1 MQRPN
6 IVFLFCDQQ
15 RFDTLGV
22 NGQPLDMTPNL
33 DALAFEGVNFLHA
46 YTPQPVC
53 GPCAFLL
60 TVGIVCNRN
69 RVFCEWN
76 FVTREAANASQVTS

>member
-33 DALAFEGVNFLHA
+33 DALAFEGVNFYMLIHHNLFVDLRVLA
-46 YTPQPVC
+46 YSRDCLQQKQGV
-53 GPCAFLL
+53 L
-60 TVGIVCNRN
+60 
-69 RVFCEWN
+69 
-76 FVTREAANASQVTS
+76 